1 MQYVFGPVLSR
12 RLGRS
17 LGVDLIPSK
26 TCVYDCVYCQL
37 GCTTRRTTARREWTP
52 VNEVLAEVA
61 RALDRDR
68 PDYITLAGSGEPTL
82 HAGLGAVVAG
92 IKALCDVPVAVLTN
106 GALLGCPDVQRD
118 LLAADVVIPSLDAG
132 DAPAFAK
139 VNRPDP
145 AVRFAP
151 MVEGLAG
158 FRSIYSGAYWLE
170 VLLLAGVTD
179 TEEQVRKIAACARR
193 IRPDRVQLNT
203 VTRPSAEGGRL
214 AVPHNKLEAL
224 THIFHPPAEV
234 VADFPDVHT
243 GALTAADPDAVI
255 AMTRRHPCTAADLE
269 QGLGL
274 SQATAQQCLDA
285 LLEQGAVEVVLIE
298 GRAYYQP
305 KRE

>member
-37 GCTTRRTTARREWTP
+37 GRTTRRTSERGEWTP
-52 VNEVLAEVA
+52 VNEVLDEVA
-61 RALDRDR
+61 RALERSR

-82 HAGLGAVVAG
+82 HAGLGAVIAG
-92 IKALCDVPVAVLTN
+92 IKALCDIPVAVLTN
-106 GALLGCPDVQRD
+106 GALLGCPDVQHD

-158 FRSIYSGAYWLE
+158 FRSIYPGAYWLE

-179 TEEQVRKIAACARR
+179 SDEQVRKIAACARR

-203 VTRPSAEGGRL
+203 VTRPSAESGRL
-214 AVPHNKLEAL
+214 AVPREKLEAL
-224 THIFHPPAEV
+224 TRMFHPPAEV
-234 VADFPDVHT
+234 VADFPEAHT
-243 GALTAADPDAVI
+243 GSLTAADPDAVI
-255 AMTRRHPCTAADLE
+255 AMTRRHPCTVADLE

-274 SQATAQQCLDA
+274 SQSAAQQCLDA
-285 LLEQGAVEVVLIE
+285 LLAEGAVEVVHIQ

-305 KRE
+305 KE